1 MKTWF
6 VTGATRGLGLE
17 TARAALAAGDQVVA
31 TGRDL
36 PRLREA
42 LVGHDD
48 RLLSLALDVTD
59 QADVERA
66 VESAAARFGRI
77 DVLVNNAG
85 YGQLGAFEET
95 SAEAI
100 ERQFETN
107 VFGVFRVTRAVL
119 PPMRRQRSGHIIT
132 ISSMVGLVGVDG
144 GSVYCASKFAVAGW
158 SEALSLE
165 LARFGIRATSVHP
178 GYFRTDFLD
187 RSSMRLADLSIDD
200 YRETTERSTRRR
212 DSVNRRQ
219 AGDPAAFGRAM
230 VKLAN
235 AEEPPVRLAAGSDA
249 VQVMADKGTSL
260 LESAKA
266 WRDLSTST
274 DFAEG
279 A

>member
-6 VTGATRGLGLE
+6 ITGATRGLGLE

-31 TGRDL
+31 TGRDVA
-36 PRLREA
+36 RLGEA
-42 LVGHDD
+42 LGGHGD
-48 RLLSLALDVTD
+48 RLLSLTLDVTD

-66 VESAAARFGRI
+66 VITAAVRFDRI

-119 PPMRRQRSGHIIT
+119 PLMRRQRSGHIIT

-144 GSVYCASKFAVAGW
+144 GSIYCASKFAVAGW

-212 DSVNRRQ
+212 DSVNHRQ

-230 VKLAN
+230 VKLAD
-235 AEEPPVRLAAGSDA
+235 AEEPPVRFAAGSDA
-249 VQVMADKGTSL
+249 VRVMADKGTSL

-266 WRDLSTST
+266 WRDLSVST
-274 DFAEG
+274 DFAEET
-279 A
+279 

>member
-6 VTGATRGLGLE
+6 ITGATRGLGLE

-31 TGRDL
+31 TGRDVA
-36 PRLREA
+36 RLGEV
-42 LVGHDD
+42 LGGDGD
-48 RLLSLALDVTD
+48 RLLLLTLDVTD

-66 VESAAARFGRI
+66 VVSAAARFDRI

-119 PPMRRQRSGHIIT
+119 PLMRRQRSGHIIT

-212 DSVNRRQ
+212 DSVNHRQ
-219 AGDPAAFGRAM
+219 AGDPSAFGRAM
-230 VKLAN
+230 VTLAD
-235 AEEPPVRLAAGSDA
+235 ADDPPALFAAGSDA
-249 VQVMADKGTSL
+249 LKVMADKGALL
-260 LESAKA
+260 LESVEA
-266 WRDLSTST
+266 WRDLSAST